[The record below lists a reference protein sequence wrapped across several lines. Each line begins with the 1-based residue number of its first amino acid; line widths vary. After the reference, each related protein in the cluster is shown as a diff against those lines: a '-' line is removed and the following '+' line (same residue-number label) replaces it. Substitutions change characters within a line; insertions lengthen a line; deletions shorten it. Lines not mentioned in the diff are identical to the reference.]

1 MRSEVEER
9 EGNNESGRRGR
20 VRVTGQGEAD
30 LPMKV
35 GFVGLER
42 RWGEGIHIS
51 FSAPVEYALEAVRR
65 GTTAVA
71 VKVGVEKKSTA
82 KLQEPRTVRKIHVL
96 DDHVCLAFAG
106 LTADARV
113 LVNRTRVE
121 CQSFKLTMEDPVSVA
136 YITRYLAG
144 IQQKYTQSGGMR
156 PFGISTL
163 ICGYDRNGLSLY
175 QTEPSGTFYAWKAN
189 AIGKNSKTV
198 REYLE
203 KNYTDELAASDEEC
217 KKLAVKAL
225 LEVVESGGRN
235 IEIATMRMNEPLKIW
250 SDEEVDAFVS
260 SIEAEKAAQA
270 ASSGAA
276 PAASS

>member
-1 MRSEVEER
+1 M
-9 EGNNESGRRGR
+9 GNT
-20 VRVTGQGEAD
+20 VVP
-30 LPMKV
+30 LK
-35 GFVGLER
+35 
-42 RWGEGIHIS
+42 
-51 FSAPVEYALEAVRR
+51 VEYAVEAVRK

-71 VKVGVEKKSTA
+71 VKGDNVIVMGVEKKSTA

-121 CQSFKLTMEDPVSVA
+121 CQSFRLTMEDPVSVE
-136 YITRYLAG
+136 YITRYIAG
-144 IQQKYTQSGGMR
+144 VQQKYTQSGGMR

-163 ICGYDRNGLSLY
+163 ICGYDKHGLRLY
-175 QTEPSGTFYAWKAN
+175 QTDPSGTYYAWKAN

-203 KNYTDELAASDEEC
+203 KNYTDELAADDQEC
-217 KKLAVKAL
+217 IKLAVKSL

-235 IEIATMRMNEPLKIW
+235 IEVATMRAGEPLKIW
-250 SDEEVDAFVS
+250 SDEEVDALVTQL
-260 SIEAEKAAQA
+260 EAEKTEAEAAAGGPA
-270 ASSGAA
+270 AAA
-276 PAASS
+276 PQSA

>member
-1 MRSEVEER
+1 MSSRYDRAITV
-9 EGNNESGRRGR
+9 
-20 VRVTGQGEAD
+20 
-30 LPMKV
+30 
-35 GFVGLER
+35 
-42 RWGEGIHIS
+42 
-51 FSAPVEYALEAVRR
+51 FSPDGHLFQVEYALEAVRK

-71 VKVGVEKKSTA
+71 VKGDNIIVLGVEKKSTA

-121 CQSFKLTMEDPVSVA
+121 CQSFRLTMEDPVSVA
-136 YITRYLAG
+136 YITRYMAG

-163 ICGYDRNGLSLY
+163 VCGYDRHGLHLY
-175 QTEPSGTFYAWKAN
+175 HTDPSGTFYAWKAN

-203 KNYTDELAASDEEC
+203 KNYNDEVAKDEEEC
-217 KKLAVKAL
+217 KKLAVKSL

-235 IEIATMRMNEPLKIW
+235 IEVSTMKPGEPLKLW
-250 SDEEVDAFVS
+250 TEEEVDAFVTAL
-260 SIEAEKAAQA
+260 EAEKAAAEAAVAGGSGGA
-270 ASSGAA
+270 ASS
-276 PAASS
+276 

>member
-1 MRSEVEER
+1 MRQ
-9 EGNNESGRRGR
+9 N
-20 VRVTGQGEAD
+20 
-30 LPMKV
+30 
-35 GFVGLER
+35 
-42 RWGEGIHIS
+42 
-51 FSAPVEYALEAVRR
+51 
-65 GTTAVA
+65 
-71 VKVGVEKKSTA
+71 
-82 KLQEPRTVRKIHVL
+82 LQEPRTVRKIHVL

-250 SDEEVDAFVS
+250 SDEEVDTFVS

-270 ASSGAA
+270 ATSGGA